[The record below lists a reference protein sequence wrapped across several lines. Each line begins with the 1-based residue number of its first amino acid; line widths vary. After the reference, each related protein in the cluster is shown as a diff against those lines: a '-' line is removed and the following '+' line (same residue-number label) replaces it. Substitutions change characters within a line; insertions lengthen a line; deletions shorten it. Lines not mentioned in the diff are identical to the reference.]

1 MTDVYKGHCLCGAVQ
16 LEGRGTPKIEI
27 CHCDMCRR
35 WHGSPAMAV
44 SFEGGVHVQSGN
56 DAIKAYQSSEWA
68 ERAFCTKCGT
78 TLYYHLIGAEQ
89 VHSAQAGL
97 FDLPDGLTIHEE
109 IFVDEQPDY
118 YRFDSNAPRIS
129 SAEMFE
135 RFENYQAEQQ
145 NND

>member
-1 MTDVYKGHCLCGAVQ
+1 MTDVFKGHCLCGAVQ
-16 LEGRGTPKIEI
+16 LEGRGKPKIEI

-44 SFEGGVHVQSGN
+44 SFEGGVHVQSGKS
-56 DAIKAYQSSEWA
+56 AIKAYQSSEWA

-78 TLYYHLIGAEQ
+78 TLYYHLIGETQ

-97 FDLPDGLTIHEE
+97 FELPDGLTIHEE

-118 YRFDSNAPRIS
+118 YRFDSDAPRIS

-135 RFENYQAEQQ
+135 RFEKYQAEQQ

>member
-1 MTDVYKGHCLCGAVQ
+1 MNDVFKGHCLCGAVQ
-16 LEGRGTPKIEI
+16 LEGRGQPKIEI

-78 TLYYHLIGAEQ
+78 TLYYHLIGEEQ

-97 FDLPDGLTIHEE
+97 FELPDGLTIQEE

-118 YRFDSNAPRIS
+118 YRFDSDAPRIS

-135 RFENYQAEQQ
+135 RFEKYQAEQQ